1 MTHFD
6 VRLVDSL
13 EKVLPGKD
21 PKPMED
27 TQIIAWPGE
36 VVSFQIAARALDAAK
51 YDKEKVQISIYGE
64 WSYLV
69 RCRKV
74 VLEPVLLATYSGAD
88 DNYLTKTAAM
98 LPDPL
103 VSFSETEP
111 LQLRTLSNQWDAIW
125 CDLTVPADFSGE
137 QKLTV
142 SADTNMGQ
150 HIADF
155 EIIVCV
161 QPDTLPEQK
170 LIHSQWF
177 HADCLAEY
185 YGVEVWSEAHWQI
198 VENHVKAAAS
208 YGINMLLTP
217 LFTPALDTVVGG
229 ERPTTQ
235 LVKVS
240 VSNGEYSF
248 DFRLVDRWIEM
259 CCRHGIREFEICH
272 FFTQWGAAAAP
283 KVMATVDGEYKRIFG
298 WDTPSIG
305 GEYTRFLRAFI
316 PEFKAYMKE
325 KGLLDHCWFHI
336 SDEPTTQNIE
346 QWNAA
351 KMSISDLL
359 EGCHMIDALHEV
371 EFYKKGYIRT
381 PVAAN
386 DHIEPFVDAKV
397 PELWTYYCCSQ
408 TEQVPNRFI
417 AMPSARTRILG
428 VLLYRYDL
436 AGFLQWGFNF
446 YYGQH
451 SQWKIDPW
459 QSADGTATWPA
470 GDPFLV
476 YPGKDGEVVESIRG
490 LVLREGMQDL
500 RLLRLAEDRL
510 GRSAVLQLL
519 EDSWD
524 GGLMT
529 MKHYPTDPEWFM
541 KLRKMLINAIAGK

>member
-6 VRLVDSL
+6 VLLVDSL
-13 EKVLPGKD
+13 EKVLPGKE
-21 PKPMED
+21 PRPLAD
-27 TQIIAWPGE
+27 TDLIVWPGE

-51 YDKEKVQISIYGE
+51 YDKEKVQISINGE
-64 WSYLV
+64 WSHLV
-69 RCRKV
+69 RGRKV

-103 VSFSETEP
+103 VPFGDHEP
-111 LQLRTLSNQWDAIW
+111 LQFSTLSVQWDAIW
-125 CDLTVPADFSGE
+125 FDLRVPADYSGV
-137 QKLTV
+137 QKLMI

-155 EIIVCV
+155 EITICV
-161 QPDTLPEQK
+161 QPEVLPEQK
-170 LIHSQWF
+170 LLHTQWF

-185 YGVEVWSEAHWQI
+185 YGIDVWSEEHWRI

-235 LVKVS
+235 LVKVT
-240 VSNGEYSF
+240 VSDGKYSF
-248 DFRLVDRWIEM
+248 DFNLVDRWIEM
-259 CCRHGIREFEICH
+259 CRNNGISEFEICH

-298 WDTPSIG
+298 WDTPSVG

-316 PEFKAYMKE
+316 PEFKAYMNS
-325 KGLLDHCWFHI
+325 KGLLEHCWFHI
-336 SDEPTTQNIE
+336 SDEPTTENLE

-351 KMSISDLL
+351 RLSVVDLL
-359 EGCHMIDALHEV
+359 DGCHMIDALHDID
-371 EFYKKGYIRT
+371 FYEKGYIRT
-381 PVAAN
+381 PVVAN
-386 DHIEPFVDAKV
+386 NYIEPFVDAKV

-408 TEQVPNRFI
+408 TEEVPNRFI
-417 AMPSARTRILG
+417 AMPSARNRILG
-428 VLLYRYDL
+428 VLLYRYDI

-446 YYGQH
+446 YNGQH
-451 SQWKIDPW
+451 SQWRIDPW
-459 QSADGTATWPA
+459 QTADGSGTWPA

-476 YPGKDGEVVESIRG
+476 YPGKNGEVVESIRG
-490 LVLREGMQDL
+490 VVLREGMTDL
-500 RLLRLAEDRL
+500 RLLQFAETKI
-510 GRSAVLQLL
+510 GRGAVLKLL
-519 EDSWD
+519 EESWD

-529 MKHYPTDPEWFM
+529 MTHYPTDPEWFG
-541 KLRKMLINAIAGK
+541 KLRKTLVNAIIEK